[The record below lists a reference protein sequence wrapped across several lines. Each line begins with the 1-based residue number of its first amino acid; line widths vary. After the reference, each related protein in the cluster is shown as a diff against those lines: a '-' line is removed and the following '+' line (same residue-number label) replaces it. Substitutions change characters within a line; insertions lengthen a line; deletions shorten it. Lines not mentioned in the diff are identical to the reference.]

1 MKPVLLPA
9 IDVRGGRVVRLA
21 QGDYNRETEYGD
33 DPVSVA
39 LSFVEAGATWIH
51 IVDLDAAKG
60 AGPINR
66 EVINRVAAATKGAAA
81 VQTGG
86 GVRTLA
92 DARALCGAGV
102 SRVVMGSAAVADPPL
117 IAAVAEIVP
126 VAVGLDHRSGR
137 VATQGWTQDSELLL
151 TDALGMFTAASAFVI
166 TDISR
171 DGMLEGPDISGLTD
185 AVAATGTPV
194 VASGGVSSL
203 DDIAALAKI
212 DGLWGIITGR
222 AVYEGRVDVAEAVT
236 LLKGTS

>member
-66 EVINRVAAATKGAAA
+66 EVINRVAAATKGVAA

-92 DARALCGAGV
+92 DAQALYNAGV

-117 IAAVAEIVP
+117 VAAVAEIVP